1 MNSWKGPLCLHFAG
15 LGNSARIAPTPY
27 GGVMRS
33 IGTVFLLVLWSDV
46 PASAQPA
53 GEAHKID
60 YETAPLERRLLAERC
75 LGGIVVDGSLGEA
88 DWQSAPVAT
97 NFIQSEPRE
106 GAPATY
112 DTEVRTL
119 YNDDYLY
126 FGVVAYDPE
135 PDRIIINDLTRDF
148 NPRAGDMFGVVLDTF
163 RDLRN
168 GYTFETNP
176 MGAKF
181 DGQFVNEGRE
191 FNRNWDGVWHVA
203 TQITEVGWTA
213 ELAIPSC
220 AKTRPF

>member
-135 PDRIIINDLTRDF
+135 PDRIIINEPDARLQPESR
-148 NPRAGDMFGVVLDTF
+148 
-163 RDLRN
+163 
-168 GYTFETNP
+168 
-176 MGAKF
+176 
-181 DGQFVNEGRE
+181 
-191 FNRNWDGVWHVA
+191 
-203 TQITEVGWTA
+203 
-213 ELAIPSC
+213 
-220 AKTRPF
+220 

>member
-1 MNSWKGPLCLHFAG
+1 
-15 LGNSARIAPTPY
+15 
-27 GGVMRS
+27 MRS

-112 DTEVRTL
+112 DTEVRTPL
-119 YNDDYLY
+119 QRRLS
-126 FGVVAYDPE
+126 
-135 PDRIIINDLTRDF
+135 L
-148 NPRAGDMFGVVLDTF
+148 
-163 RDLRN
+163 LRCRRLR
-168 GYTFETNP
+168 P
-176 MGAKF
+176 GA
-181 DGQFVNEGRE
+181 
-191 FNRNWDGVWHVA
+191 
-203 TQITEVGWTA
+203 
-213 ELAIPSC
+213 
-220 AKTRPF
+220 RPHHHQ

>member
-106 GAPATY
+106 GRPPPMTP
-112 DTEVRTL
+112 R
-119 YNDDYLY
+119 
-126 FGVVAYDPE
+126 FGPSTTT
-135 PDRIIINDLTRDF
+135 IISTSVSSPTTRS
-148 NPRAGDMFGVVLDTF
+148 P
-163 RDLRN
+163 
-168 GYTFETNP
+168 
-176 MGAKF
+176 
-181 DGQFVNEGRE
+181 
-191 FNRNWDGVWHVA
+191 
-203 TQITEVGWTA
+203 TA
-213 ELAIPSC
+213 SSSM
-220 AKTRPF
+220 T

>member
-106 GAPATY
+106 GAPACAF
-112 DTEVRTL
+112 
-119 YNDDYLY
+119 YLFIRVMEITDILSQNVPLEDVQY
-126 FGVVAYDPE
+126 LAGHSNPSGHT
-135 PDRIIINDLTRDF
+135 DL
-148 NPRAGDMFGVVLDTF
+148 
-163 RDLRN
+163 
-168 GYTFETNP
+168 
-176 MGAKF
+176 
-181 DGQFVNEGRE
+181 
-191 FNRNWDGVWHVA
+191 
-203 TQITEVGWTA
+203 
-213 ELAIPSC
+213 
-220 AKTRPF
+220 

>member
-1 MNSWKGPLCLHFAG
+1 
-15 LGNSARIAPTPY
+15 
-27 GGVMRS
+27 MRS

-112 DTEVRTL
+112 DTEVRT
-119 YNDDYLY
+119 
-126 FGVVAYDPE
+126 
-135 PDRIIINDLTRDF
+135 
-148 NPRAGDMFGVVLDTF
+148 
-163 RDLRN
+163 
-168 GYTFETNP
+168 
-176 MGAKF
+176 
-181 DGQFVNEGRE
+181 
-191 FNRNWDGVWHVA
+191 
-203 TQITEVGWTA
+203 
-213 ELAIPSC
+213 PSC